1 MTNLS
6 DSPNT
11 WAESLNPLHFKRNTP
26 LVELD
31 WPETTNNVRFFAK
44 CEFGGP
50 TGSHKDRMYA
60 FMVDALERRGDIRPG
75 QRLIDFSSGNGGAA
89 LSFVG
94 SVKGYPVTIV
104 RPSGLSVVKAH
115 QIRSLGANL
124 RITPAAEGVEGAR
137 RVASELADELGK
149 EAYLVHQTDS
159 LLNIE
164 AFEECGREIVREML
178 SQGLAIH
185 GFVCGIGTGGTLSGV
200 AKVIKETFPNVFVIG
215 GEVEGADLNL
225 ARLEQ
230 RQITM
235 RPHHLEGLS
244 PGMIFANTHLQ
255 FVNELE
261 TCSEGESWNATFQ
274 LERHG
279 FLVGPSS
286 GLNISIGRRLAER
299 LPNGSN
305 LVTIFFDAA
314 WKYYPERDN
323 WLRSLNVHDN
333 GDDLPHDFLLER
345 SCS

>member
-1 MTNLS
+1 MTNYS
-6 DSPNT
+6 GSSNT
-11 WAESLNPLHFKRNTP
+11 GVGSKNPLHFKRNTP

-31 WPETTNNVRFFAK
+31 WPETMNNVRCFAK

-60 FMVDALERRGDIRPG
+60 YMVDALERRGDIRPG

-94 SVKGYPVTIV
+94 AARGYPVTIV
-104 RPSGLSVVKAH
+104 RPSGLSVVKAT
-115 QIRSLGANL
+115 QIRSLGADL
-124 RITPAAEGVEGAR
+124 RLTPAHEGVEGAR
-137 RVASELADELGK
+137 RVATELAEELGK

-159 LLNIE
+159 SLNIE

-200 AKVIKETFPNVFVIG
+200 AKVIKEAFPDVLVIG

-230 RQITM
+230 RKITM

-244 PGMIFANTHLQ
+244 PGMIFANTHLE
-255 FVNELE
+255 FVDELE
-261 TCSEGESWNATFQ
+261 TCSESGAWKTTFK

-286 GLNISIGRRLAER
+286 GLNISIGRRIAER

-314 WKYYPERDN
+314 WKYYPEREN
-323 WLRSLNVHDN
+323 WLRLLGVPDN
-333 GDDLPHDFLLER
+333 GEDLRDNSLLER
-345 SCS
+345 SSS